1 MIFLKD
7 LPPLLKVAIAQIGP
21 AFDDGAG
28 GLSPGVRIDDVNLF
42 QEMLLFALW
51 GNCKGPGQ
59 AKGRIVVFC
68 LLGILVLRLDMKQRL
83 RNRRALLFGLL
94 CIALVFIGGTLQVSH
109 THALENLAHPDCAVC
124 VVAHAGISPTV
135 LVTLPAPVHYATR
148 IEIAPSAREPR
159 SFFTLTLHIRPP
171 PVDPAVA

>member
-1 MIFLKD
+1 M
-7 LPPLLKVAIAQIGP
+7 
-21 AFDDGAG
+21 
-28 GLSPGVRIDDVNLF
+28 R
-42 QEMLLFALW
+42 
-51 GNCKGPGQ
+51 Q

-68 LLGILVLRLDMKQRL
+68 LLGILVLRLNMKPRFQ
-83 RNRRALLFGLL
+83 NRRALLFGLL
-94 CIALVFIGGTLQVSH
+94 CVALVFIGGTLQVTH

-135 LVTLPAPVHYATR
+135 LVTLPAPQRYTTR
-148 IEIAPSAREPR
+148 IDVAPLAGGPR